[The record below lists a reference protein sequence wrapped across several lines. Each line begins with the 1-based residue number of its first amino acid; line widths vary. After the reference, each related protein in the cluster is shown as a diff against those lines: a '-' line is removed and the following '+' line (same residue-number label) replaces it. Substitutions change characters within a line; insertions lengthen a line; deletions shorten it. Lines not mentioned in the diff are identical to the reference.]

1 MSRFF
6 SSTYQNLKAYTPGEQ
21 PRGMRY
27 IKLNTNE
34 NPYPPSPAVL
44 KAAEAALAAANRYP
58 DPKTEEFIAALRRY
72 VYDHPVVTSG
82 LGMDGVIE
90 TVIRTLVSP
99 GDKIVVSTP
108 TFSVYG
114 LDAAAA
120 SARLVNVPR
129 AADFSVDVDAFI
141 AEAADAKLSFLCTPN
156 NPTGTVTG
164 TVDIER
170 ILSEI
175 SGVLFLDNAYVEFC
189 DVDYLPLLKKY
200 DNLVIGRTLSKVYG
214 LAGLRVGYGFVPA
227 WLEGPYRSAATPFT
241 LNRVSEA
248 AAIAA
253 VSDTA
258 YRDNFIAH
266 VRKWRETFVR
276 EIPFPVLASGANFVL
291 FDVAPMTSNEAMEAF
306 AKAGVLVRSCASFPG
321 LGETFVRVSVGDVWE
336 NERFLAAVKQL

>member
-1 MSRFF
+1 MKQQSP
-6 SSTYQNLKAYTPGEQ
+6 SKATLCRELYTKTGYVFAKSPAEIAAASGFAEVAML
-21 PRGMRY
+21 GS
-27 IKLNTNE
+27 NE

-58 DPKTEEFIAALRRY
+58 DPKAEEFVAALRRY

-120 SARLVNVPR
+120 SARLV
-129 AADFSVDVDAFI
+129 
-141 AEAADAKLSFLCTPN
+141 AADAKLSFLCTPN

-164 TVDIER
+164 TADIER